1 MTYVFQ
7 SLAIWNSSPCNQTT
21 LLFKN
26 LIMSWMGDC
35 KSKSASKLSSSQRQA
50 GGAPQ
55 ADLSSFSSSIPTTEL
70 EQEDAL
76 TIATCSE
83 IFAKLQVFCNYN
95 RYLSDNKRKLGSISG

>member
-1 MTYVFQ
+1 MSGWVTASQ
-7 SLAIWNSSPCNQTT
+7 KEQTNY
-21 LLFKN
+21 LLPRGKQGA
-26 LIMSWMGDC
+26 LLRLTS
-35 KSKSASKLSSSQRQA
+35 
-50 GGAPQ
+50 APQ

-76 TIATCSE
+76 IVATCSE

>member
-70 EQEDAL
+70 EQEYAL
-76 TIATCSE
+76 IVATCSE
-83 IFAKLQVFCNYN
+83 IFAKLQVFCNYD
-95 RYLSDNKRKLGSISG
+95 RYLSDNQRKLGTISG